1 MKFINLLI
9 VLASAAAAADDS
21 ADPAEKSSN
30 AWKWILASVI
40 IFCLCGAYES

>member
-9 VLASAAAAADDS
+9 VLASAVAAADDS

-30 AWKWILASVI
+30 TWKWILAAVI
-40 IFCLCGAYES
+40 VICIFGAGD